1 MKVPTNIYLFVS
13 NANAPTKLYDTAA
26 DDPADKKE
34 KSFFLGDYSLFD
46 VIKDINAAGSKKW
59 GDLVKENAAYLASSK
74 SKNVL
79 VGTSGYTEASA
90 IHTIFGLDNP
100 YTKNNIVFARRASGT
115 DLAKKLKDGT
125 TTDGSDYYAFVLGL
139 PHAD

>member
-13 NANAPTKLYDTAA
+13 NANAPTKLYDTA
-26 DDPADKKE
+26 DDDSPDKKE

-46 VIKDINAAGSKKW
+46 AIKDINAVGSKKW

-79 VGTSGYTEASA
+79 AGTDGYTTASA

-100 YTKNNIVFARRASGT
+100 YTKNNIVFARRDCVDISS
-115 DLAKKLKDGT
+115 KLKDGKT
-125 TTDGSDYYAFVLGL
+125 TNGSSYYAFVLGL

>member
-13 NANAPTKLYDTAA
+13 NANAPTRLYDTAA

-46 VIKDINAAGSKKW
+46 AIKDINAVGNVKW
-59 GDLVKENAAYLASSK
+59 GDLVKENAAYLANSK

-79 VGTSGYTEASA
+79 VGTPGYTVASA

-100 YTKNNIVFARRASGT
+100 YTKNNIVFARRAGCT
-115 DLAKKLKDGT
+115 DISKLKKNGT
-125 TTDGSDYYAFVLGL
+125 TYDGVYYAFVLGL

>member
-13 NANAPTKLYDTAA
+13 NANAPTKLYDTAD

-46 VIKDINAAGSKKW
+46 AIKDINAVDDKKW
-59 GDLVKENAAYLASSK
+59 GNLVKENAAYLANSK
-74 SKNVL
+74 PKNVL
-79 VGTSGYTEASA
+79 VGTSGYTVASA

-100 YTKNNIVFARRASGT
+100 YTKNNIVFAKRAGCT
-115 DLAKKLKDGT
+115 DLSSKLADGT